1 MDGTSMEVKN
11 KWACYTASNKF
22 NFVSTYRSKYFLKI
36 YIFITLELSKQR
48 NYFLI
53 FYIFR

>member
-22 NFVSTYRSKYFLKI
+22 THKIILFLLIVLNI

-53 FYIFR
+53 IYIFR